1 MDNQLPEAP
10 LTEHL
15 AELRTRLIRIVL
27 AVTIGTVVAFTKAN
41 YLFEILKMP
50 LLKVNPNLKLYFL
63 SPTEPFF
70 TAFKISFLVGFILV
84 SPFVFYQIWKFIEP
98 ALYEHEKKLVFP
110 FVIFTTLFFIIGCL
124 FSFYLVLPVAIGFF
138 INFGNIQLGA
148 EAIFSVKEYI
158 SFVLRMILAF
168 GLTFELPVIL
178 SLLARLGFVTPKFLM
193 KSRPYFIVLAFIIAA
208 IITPTPDAIS
218 QLMLAI
224 PLILFYEVSIL
235 MAKYLYPKSMKFKE
249 EIVSVKEKIEV

>member
-27 AVTIGTVVAFTKAN
+27 AVIIGTVVAFTKAN

-70 TAFKISFLVGFILV
+70 TAFKISFLAGFILV

-168 GLTFELPVIL
+168 GLTFELPVLL
-178 SLLARLGFVTPKFLM
+178 SLLARLGLVTPEFLM

-224 PLILFYEVSIL
+224 PLILFYEISIL
-235 MAKYLYPKSMKFKE
+235 MAKYLYPKSMKYKE

>member
-1 MDNQLPEAP
+1 MDNHLPEAP

-27 AVTIGTVVAFTKAN
+27 AVIIGTVLSFTKAN

-50 LLKVNPNLKLYFL
+50 LLKVNPSLKLYFL
-63 SPTEPFF
+63 SPAEPFF
-70 TAFKISFLVGFILV
+70 TAFKISFLAGFILV

-124 FSFYLVLPVAIGFF
+124 FSFYFVLPVAIGFF

-148 EAIFSVKEYI
+148 EAIFSVKEYV

-178 SLLARLGFVTPKFLM
+178 SLLARLGLVTPEFLV
-193 KSRPYFIVLAFIIAA
+193 KSRPYFIVIAFLIAA

-224 PLILFYEVSIL
+224 PLILFYEASIF
-235 MAKYLYPKSMKFKE
+235 MAKYLYPKSTKYRE
-249 EIVSVKEKIEV
+249 EIGT

>member
-1 MDNQLPEAP
+1 MENQQLPEAP
-10 LTEHL
+10 ITEHL

-27 AVTIGTVVAFTKAN
+27 ALIIGTVIAFTKAN
-41 YLFEILKMP
+41 YIFELLKQP

-70 TAFKISFLVGFILV
+70 TAFKISFLAGFILV

-98 ALYEHEKKLVFP
+98 ALYEHEKKLAVP
-110 FVIFTTLFFIIGCL
+110 FVFFTTLFFAIGCL
-124 FSFYLVLPVAIGFF
+124 FSFYLVLPIAIGFF

-168 GLTFELPVIL
+168 GLTFELPVVL
-178 SLLARLGFVTPKFLM
+178 SLLARLGLVTPEFLQ
-193 KSRPYFIVLAFIIAA
+193 KIRPYFIVIAFIVAA
-208 IITPTPDAIS
+208 VLTPTPDVFS

-224 PLILFYEVSIL
+224 PLILFYEISII
-235 MAKYLYPKSMKFKE
+235 MAKILYPKSTKYKE
-249 EIVSVKEKIEV
+249 LQNE

>member
-1 MDNQLPEAP
+1 MDNQLPEVP

-15 AELRTRLIRIVL
+15 AELRTRLTRIVL
-27 AVTIGTVVAFTKAN
+27 AVIIGTVVAFTKAN

-70 TAFKISFLVGFILV
+70 TAFKISFLAGFILV

-178 SLLARLGFVTPKFLM
+178 SLLARLGLVTPEFLM

-224 PLILFYEVSIL
+224 PLILFYEISIL
-235 MAKYLYPKSMKFKE
+235 MAKYLYPKSMKYKE
-249 EIVSVKEKIEV
+249 EIVSVKEKIEA

>member
-1 MDNQLPEAP
+1 MENQQLPEAP
-10 LTEHL
+10 ITEHL

-27 AVTIGTVVAFTKAN
+27 ALIIGTVIAFTKAN
-41 YLFEILKMP
+41 YIFELLKQP

-70 TAFKISFLVGFILV
+70 TAFKISFLAGFILV

-98 ALYEHEKKLVFP
+98 ALYEHEKKLAVP
-110 FVIFTTLFFIIGCL
+110 FVFFTTLFFAIGCL
-124 FSFYLVLPVAIGFF
+124 FSFYLVLPIAIEFF

-168 GLTFELPVIL
+168 GLTFELPVVL
-178 SLLARLGFVTPKFLM
+178 SLLARLGLVTPEFLQ
-193 KSRPYFIVLAFIIAA
+193 KIRPYFIVIAFIVAA
-208 IITPTPDAIS
+208 VLTPTPDVFS

-224 PLILFYEVSIL
+224 PLILFYEISII
-235 MAKYLYPKSMKFKE
+235 MAKILYPKSTKYKE
-249 EIVSVKEKIEV
+249 LQNE

>member
-27 AVTIGTVVAFTKAN
+27 AVIIGTVVAFTKAN

-70 TAFKISFLVGFILV
+70 TAFKISFLAGFILV

-178 SLLARLGFVTPKFLM
+178 SLLARLGLVTPEFLV

-224 PLILFYEVSIL
+224 PLILFYEISIL
-235 MAKYLYPKSMKFKE
+235 MAKYLYPKSMKYKE
-249 EIVSVKEKIEV
+249 EIVSVKEKIEA

>member
-15 AELRTRLIRIVL
+15 AELRTRLIKIVL
-27 AVTIGTVVAFTKAN
+27 AVIIGTVVAFTKAN

-70 TAFKISFLVGFILV
+70 TAFKISFLAGFILV

-98 ALYEHEKKLVFP
+98 ALYEHEKKLVSP

-148 EAIFSVKEYI
+148 EAIFSVKEYV

-168 GLTFELPVIL
+168 GLTFELPVVL
-178 SLLARLGFVTPKFLM
+178 SLLARLGLVTPEFLV

-235 MAKYLYPKSMKFKE
+235 MAKYLYPKSMKYKE
-249 EIVSVKEKIEV
+249 EIVSVKEKIEA

>member
-27 AVTIGTVVAFTKAN
+27 AVIIGTVVAFTKAN

-70 TAFKISFLVGFILV
+70 TAFKISFLAGFILV

-178 SLLARLGFVTPKFLM
+178 SLLARLGLVTPEFLM

-224 PLILFYEVSIL
+224 PLILFYEISIL
-235 MAKYLYPKSMKFKE
+235 MAKYLYPKSMKYKE
-249 EIVSVKEKIEV
+249 EIVSVKEKIEA

>member
-27 AVTIGTVVAFTKAN
+27 AVIIGTVVAFTKAS

-70 TAFKISFLVGFILV
+70 TAFKISFLAGFILV
-84 SPFVFYQIWKFIEP
+84 SPFVFYQVWKFIEP

-168 GLTFELPVIL
+168 GLTFELPVVL
-178 SLLARLGFVTPKFLM
+178 SLLARLGLVTPEFLV
-193 KSRPYFIVLAFIIAA
+193 KSRPYFIVLSFIIAA

-218 QLMLAI
+218 QLMLAV
-224 PLILFYEVSIL
+224 PLILFYEVSIF
-235 MAKYLYPKSMKFKE
+235 MAKYLYPKSMKYKE

>member
-1 MDNQLPEAP
+1 MENQQLPEAP
-10 LTEHL
+10 ITEHL

-27 AVTIGTVVAFTKAN
+27 ALIIGTVIAFTKAN
-41 YLFEILKMP
+41 YIFELLKQP

-70 TAFKISFLVGFILV
+70 TAFKISFLAGFILV

-98 ALYEHEKKLVFP
+98 ALYEHEKKLAVP
-110 FVIFTTLFFIIGCL
+110 FVFFTTLFFAIGCL
-124 FSFYLVLPVAIGFF
+124 FSFYLVLPIAIGFF

-168 GLTFELPVIL
+168 GLTFELPVVL
-178 SLLARLGFVTPKFLM
+178 SLLARLGLVTPEFLQ
-193 KSRPYFIVLAFIIAA
+193 KIRPYFIVIAFIVAA
-208 IITPTPDAIS
+208 VLTPTPDVFS

-224 PLILFYEVSIL
+224 PLILFYEISIII
-235 MAKYLYPKSMKFKE
+235 AKILYPKSTKYKE
-249 EIVSVKEKIEV
+249 LQNE

>member
-27 AVTIGTVVAFTKAN
+27 AVIIGTVVAFTKAN

-70 TAFKISFLVGFILV
+70 TAFKISFLAGFILV

-168 GLTFELPVIL
+168 GLTFELPVVL
-178 SLLARLGFVTPKFLM
+178 SLLARLGLVTPEFLV

-224 PLILFYEVSIL
+224 PLILFYEISIL
-235 MAKYLYPKSMKFKE
+235 MAKYLYPKSMKYKE
-249 EIVSVKEKIEV
+249 EIVSVKEKIEA

>member
-27 AVTIGTVVAFTKAN
+27 AVIIGTVVAFTKAN

-70 TAFKISFLVGFILV
+70 TAFKISFLAGFILV

-168 GLTFELPVIL
+168 GLTFELPVVL
-178 SLLARLGFVTPKFLM
+178 SLLARLGLVTPEFLV

-218 QLMLAI
+218 QLMLAL
-224 PLILFYEVSIL
+224 PLILFYEISIL
-235 MAKYLYPKSMKFKE
+235 MAKYLYPKSMKYKE
-249 EIVSVKEKIEV
+249 ETVSVKEKIEV

>member
-1 MDNQLPEAP
+1 MENQQLPEAP

-15 AELRTRLIRIVL
+15 AELRTRLIRIIL
-27 AVTIGTVVAFTKAN
+27 ALVIGTVVAFTKAN
-41 YLFEILKMP
+41 YIFELLKQP

-70 TAFKISFLVGFILV
+70 TAFKISFLAGFIMV

-98 ALYEHEKKLVFP
+98 ALYEHEKKLALP
-110 FVIFTTLFFIIGCL
+110 FVLFTTLFFAVGCL

-158 SFVLRMILAF
+158 SFVLRMIFAF
-168 GLTFELPVIL
+168 GITFELPVIL
-178 SLLARLGFVTPKFLM
+178 SLLSRLGIVSPDFLI
-193 KSRPYFIVLAFIIAA
+193 KSRPYFIVLAFIVAA
-208 IITPTPDAIS
+208 VLTPTPDVFS
-218 QLMLAI
+218 QLMLAV
-224 PLILFYEVSIL
+224 PLILFYETSII
-235 MAKYLYPKSMKFKE
+235 MAKILYPRSTKYKE
-249 EIVSVKEKIEV
+249 MQNE

>member
-15 AELRTRLIRIVL
+15 AELRTRLIRMVL
-27 AVTIGTVVAFTKAN
+27 AVIIGTVVAFTKAN

-70 TAFKISFLVGFILV
+70 TAFKISFLAGFILV

-168 GLTFELPVIL
+168 GLTFELPVVL
-178 SLLARLGFVTPKFLM
+178 SLLARLGLVTPEFLV

-218 QLMLAI
+218 QLMLAV

-235 MAKYLYPKSMKFKE
+235 MAKYLYPKSMKYKE
-249 EIVSVKEKIEV
+249 EIVSVKEKIEA

>member
-1 MDNQLPEAP
+1 MENQQLPEAP

-15 AELRTRLIRIVL
+15 AELRTRLIRVIL
-27 AVTIGTVVAFTKAN
+27 ALIIGTVVAFTKAN
-41 YLFEILKMP
+41 YIFELLKQP

-70 TAFKISFLVGFILV
+70 TAFKISFLAGFILV

-98 ALYEHEKKLVFP
+98 ALYEHEKKLALP
-110 FVIFTTLFFIIGCL
+110 FVIFTTLFFALGCL
-124 FSFYLVLPVAIGFF
+124 FSFYFVLPVAIGFF

-158 SFVLRMILAF
+158 SFVLRMIFAF
-168 GLTFELPVIL
+168 GITFELPVIL
-178 SLLARLGFVTPKFLM
+178 SLLARLGIITPEFLI
-193 KSRPYFIVLAFIIAA
+193 KSRPYFIVLAFIVAA
-208 IITPTPDAIS
+208 VLTPTPDVFS

-224 PLILFYEVSIL
+224 PLILFYEFSII
-235 MAKYLYPKSMKFKE
+235 MAKVLYPRSTKYKE
-249 EIVSVKEKIEV
+249 MQSE

>member
-1 MDNQLPEAP
+1 MENQQLPEAP

-15 AELRTRLIRIVL
+15 AELRTRLIRIIL
-27 AVTIGTVVAFTKAN
+27 ALVIGTVVAFTKAN
-41 YLFEILKMP
+41 YIFELLKQP

-70 TAFKISFLVGFILV
+70 TAFKISFLAGFIMV

-98 ALYEHEKKLVFP
+98 ALYEHEKKLALP
-110 FVIFTTLFFIIGCL
+110 FVLFTTLFFAVGCL

-158 SFVLRMILAF
+158 SFVLRMIFAF
-168 GLTFELPVIL
+168 GITFELPVIL
-178 SLLARLGFVTPKFLM
+178 SLLSRLGIVSPDFLI
-193 KSRPYFIVLAFIIAA
+193 KSRPYFIVLAFIVAA
-208 IITPTPDAIS
+208 VLTPTPDVFS
-218 QLMLAI
+218 QLMLAV
-224 PLILFYEVSIL
+224 PLILFYEISII
-235 MAKYLYPKSMKFKE
+235 MAKILYPRSTKYKE
-249 EIVSVKEKIEV
+249 MQNE

>member
-1 MDNQLPEAP
+1 MENQQLPEAP
-10 LTEHL
+10 ITEHL

-27 AVTIGTVVAFTKAN
+27 ALIIGTVIAFTKAN
-41 YLFEILKMP
+41 YIFELLKQP

-70 TAFKISFLVGFILV
+70 TAFKISFLAGFILV

-98 ALYEHEKKLVFP
+98 ALYEHEKKLAVP
-110 FVIFTTLFFIIGCL
+110 FVFFTTLFFAIGCL
-124 FSFYLVLPVAIGFF
+124 FSFYLVLPIAIGFF

-168 GLTFELPVIL
+168 GLTFELPVVL
-178 SLLARLGFVTPKFLM
+178 SLLARLGLVTPEFLQ
-193 KSRPYFIVLAFIIAA
+193 KARPYFIVIAFIVAA
-208 IITPTPDAIS
+208 VLTPTPDVFS

-224 PLILFYEVSIL
+224 PLILFYEISIII
-235 MAKYLYPKSMKFKE
+235 AKILYPKSTKYKE
-249 EIVSVKEKIEV
+249 LQNE

>member
-70 TAFKISFLVGFILV
+70 TAFKISFLAGFILV

-168 GLTFELPVIL
+168 GLTFELPVLL
-178 SLLARLGFVTPKFLM
+178 SLLARLGLVTPKFLM

-249 EIVSVKEKIEV
+249 EIVSVKEKIET

>member
-1 MDNQLPEAP
+1 MENQQLPEAP
-10 LTEHL
+10 ITEHL

-27 AVTIGTVVAFTKAN
+27 ALIIGTVIAFTKAN
-41 YLFEILKMP
+41 YIFELLKQP

-70 TAFKISFLVGFILV
+70 TAFKISFLAGFILV
-84 SPFVFYQIWKFIEP
+84 LPFVFYQIWKFIEP
-98 ALYEHEKKLVFP
+98 ALYEHEKKLALP
-110 FVIFTTLFFIIGCL
+110 FVFFTTLFFAIGCL
-124 FSFYLVLPVAIGFF
+124 FSFYFVLPVAIGFF

-168 GLTFELPVIL
+168 GLTFELPVVL
-178 SLLARLGFVTPKFLM
+178 SLLARLGLVTPEFLQ
-193 KSRPYFIVLAFIIAA
+193 KARPYFIVIAFIVAA
-208 IITPTPDAIS
+208 VLTPTPDVFS

-224 PLILFYEVSIL
+224 PLILFYEISII
-235 MAKYLYPKSMKFKE
+235 MAKILYPKSTKYKE
-249 EIVSVKEKIEV
+249 LQNE

>member
-27 AVTIGTVVAFTKAN
+27 AVIIGTVVAFTKAN

-70 TAFKISFLVGFILV
+70 TAFKISFLAGFILV
-84 SPFVFYQIWKFIEP
+84 SPFVFYQIWKCIEP

-178 SLLARLGFVTPKFLM
+178 SLLARLGLVTPEFLM

-224 PLILFYEVSIL
+224 PLILFYEISIL
-235 MAKYLYPKSMKFKE
+235 MAKYLYPKSMKYKE
-249 EIVSVKEKIEV
+249 EIVSVKEKIEA

>member
-1 MDNQLPEAP
+1 MENQQLPEAP
-10 LTEHL
+10 ITEHL
-15 AELRTRLIRIVL
+15 VELRTRLIRIVL
-27 AVTIGTVVAFTKAN
+27 ALIIGTVIAFTKAN
-41 YLFEILKMP
+41 YIFELLKQP

-70 TAFKISFLVGFILV
+70 TAFKISFLAGFILV

-98 ALYEHEKKLVFP
+98 ALYEHEKKLAVP
-110 FVIFTTLFFIIGCL
+110 FVFFTTLFFAIGCL
-124 FSFYLVLPVAIGFF
+124 FSFYLVLPIAIGFF

-168 GLTFELPVIL
+168 GLTFELPVVL
-178 SLLARLGFVTPKFLM
+178 SLLARLGLVTPEFLQ
-193 KSRPYFIVLAFIIAA
+193 KIRPYFIVIAFIVAA
-208 IITPTPDAIS
+208 VLTPTPDVFS

-224 PLILFYEVSIL
+224 PLILFYEISII
-235 MAKYLYPKSMKFKE
+235 MAKILYPKSTKYKE
-249 EIVSVKEKIEV
+249 LQNE

>member
-1 MDNQLPEAP
+1 MENQQLPEAP
-10 LTEHL
+10 ITEHL

-27 AVTIGTVVAFTKAN
+27 ALIIGTVIAFTKAN
-41 YLFEILKMP
+41 YIFELLKQP

-70 TAFKISFLVGFILV
+70 TAFKISFLAGFILV

-98 ALYEHEKKLVFP
+98 ALYEHEKKLAVP
-110 FVIFTTLFFIIGCL
+110 FVFFTTLFFAIGCL
-124 FSFYLVLPVAIGFF
+124 FSFYLVLPIAIGFF

-158 SFVLRMILAF
+158 SFVLRIILAF
-168 GLTFELPVIL
+168 GLTFELPVVL
-178 SLLARLGFVTPKFLM
+178 SLLARLGLVTPEFLQ
-193 KSRPYFIVLAFIIAA
+193 KIRPYFIVIAFIVAA
-208 IITPTPDAIS
+208 VLTPTPDVFS

-224 PLILFYEVSIL
+224 PLILFYEISIII
-235 MAKYLYPKSMKFKE
+235 AKILYPKSTKYKE
-249 EIVSVKEKIEV
+249 LQNE

>member
-27 AVTIGTVVAFTKAN
+27 AVIIGTVVAFTKAN

-70 TAFKISFLVGFILV
+70 TAFKISFLAGFILV

-168 GLTFELPVIL
+168 GLTFELPVVL
-178 SLLARLGFVTPKFLM
+178 SLLARLGLITPEFLV

-224 PLILFYEVSIL
+224 PLILFYEISIL
-235 MAKYLYPKSMKFKE
+235 MAKYLYPKSMKYKE
-249 EIVSVKEKIEV
+249 EIVSVKEKVEA